1 MSKYLEK
8 AKELRAIASPHYNC
22 AQSVLLPFAPDFG
35 ISVEQAYRMGAH
47 FGGGM
52 KMGSVCGVITGGL
65 MALGAAGL
73 EEPAIANRFVRMI
86 RENHDGMI
94 ECKDLLRANAQLGK
108 EKKPHCDAMVYEA
121 VEAVETILREE
132 GILTSIS

>member
-1 MSKYLEK
+1 MSKYMEK
-8 AKELRAIASPHYNC
+8 AKELRAIVSPHYNC
-22 AQSVLLPFAPDFG
+22 AQSVLIPFAPDFG
-35 ISVEQAYRMGAH
+35 ISQEEAYRMGAH

-73 EEPAIANRFVRMI
+73 EDPAIAHRFTKMI
-86 RENHDGMI
+86 TDHHDGMMM
-94 ECKDLLRANAQLGK
+94 CKDLLRVNAQQGK

-132 GILTSIS
+132 KKI